1 MKPETRGSL
10 LVLLWTGIAAMLCLL
25 FGGEAMSR
33 VPLVAF
39 APPTIGLALMAA
51 SLAWTP
57 QSA

>member
-1 MKPETRGSL
+1 MRPEIRSSL
-10 LVLLWTGIAAMLCLL
+10 LVLLWTGIAAMFCLL
-25 FGGEAMSR
+25 LGGETISR

-39 APPTIGLALMAA
+39 VPPTMALALMAA